1 MQNPPPEKIR
11 YLPTHPVEN
20 PNIPGKVRCVA
31 NAASKYKNESL
42 NSNLLAGRD
51 LLANLLELILR
62 FREHAVGVLADIE
75 GMFMQIAI
83 RPEDQSAFRFL
94 RMSDNYVLQYHYI
107 RLIFG
112 ANCSPFCAIFVLRRC
127 AQDLASQFPASRA

>member
-1 MQNPPPEKIR
+1 MQNPPPGKNW

-20 PNIPGKVRCVA
+20 PNKPGKVRRVA

-42 NSNLLAGRD
+42 NSNLLTGPD

-62 FREHAVGVLADIE
+62 L
-75 GMFMQIAI
+75 I
-83 RPEDQSAFRFL
+83 RLEDQSALRFL
-94 RMSDNYVLQYHYI
+94 WMSDNYVLQYQYT

-112 ANCSPFCAIFVLRRC
+112 ANCYTVLHHIRIPSLRSRSRFPIPRRI
-127 AQDLASQFPASRA
+127 ANRA